1 MLPPAPIRRPKE
13 SLMAAAQK
21 MSIDSALQSASS
33 VADSGPIPSL
43 RRAIYSKERVT
54 RDDLLQLLQFGRGA
68 VAEQGDAYSELLSE
82 VATDLLVRQADPTGY
97 LDAGDADWLIAQ
109 LADGGGLSCRAEFA
123 MLVDVLRFAVS
134 APPALTA
141 FGVREVE
148 KAILSG
154 RRTAT
159 GEADHAAGIVTK
171 EDVAALLSLVFAATE
186 GSSLHVTR
194 ESAEALFDIAHA
206 TAAAPNDPGFDD
218 FFAKAVGNYLMG
230 VSFHWTA
237 PAAEVREHQRW
248 ADRPASFGDF
258 FSTMEKALTKS
269 FGKVS
274 TATKTVDEIDEVVFG
289 KENASDA
296 AEIQS
301 ASAIDGTESDW
312 VVAHLTRQG
321 PLSQA
326 EKCLLA
332 FLAREAA
339 SMPPAL
345 RALVEKQG

>member
-1 MLPPAPIRRPKE
+1 
-13 SLMAAAQK
+13 MAAAQK
-21 MSIDSALQSASS
+21 MSIDSALRSADST
-33 VADSGPIPSL
+33 ADSGTIPGL
-43 RRAIYSKERVT
+43 RRAIYSKEKVT
-54 RDDLLQLLQFGRGA
+54 RDDLLELLKVGRGA
-68 VAEQGDAYSELLSE
+68 AAEQSGDYSDLLSE
-82 VATDLLVRQADPTGY
+82 VATDLLVRQADPAGY
-97 LDAGDADWLIAQ
+97 ISAGDAAWLMAQ

-171 EDVAALLSLVFAATE
+171 EDVAALHSLVFAATE

-206 TAAAPNDPGFDD
+206 TAAAANDPGFDD
-218 FFAKAVGNYLMG
+218 MFAKSVGNYLMG
-230 VSFHWTA
+230 VAFHWTA
-237 PAAEVREHQRW
+237 PAAEVRERQQW

-258 FSTMEKALTKS
+258 FSTLEKGLTKS
-269 FGKVS
+269 FGKLS
-274 TATKTVDEIDEVVFG
+274 TATKRVDDIDEGVFG
-289 KENASDA
+289 QENAADA

-301 ASAIDGTESDW
+301 AGAIDAAEADW
-312 VVAHLTRQG
+312 VAAHLTREG

-326 EKCLLA
+326 EKSLLA

-345 RALVEKQG
+345 RALIEKRA

>member
-1 MLPPAPIRRPKE
+1 
-13 SLMAAAQK
+13 MAAAQK

-43 RRAIYSKERVT
+43 RRAIYSKEKVT
-54 RDDLLQLLQFGRGA
+54 RDDLLQLLQVGRGA
-68 VAEQGDAYSELLSE
+68 VNEQGDAYSELLSE

-97 LDAGDADWLIAQ
+97 IDAGDADWLIAQ
-109 LADGGGLSCRAEFA
+109 LADGAGLSCRAEFA

-159 GEADHAAGIVTK
+159 GETEHAAGIVTK
-171 EDVAALLSLVFAATE
+171 EDVAALHSLVFAATE

-194 ESAEALFDIAHA
+194 GSAEALFDIAHA
-206 TAAAPNDPGFDD
+206 TAAEENDAGFDD

-237 PAAEVREHQRW
+237 PAAAVREHQQW

-258 FSTMEKALTKS
+258 FSTLEKGLSKS
-269 FGKVS
+269 FGKLS
-274 TATKTVDEIDEVVFG
+274 TATKRVDDIDEVLFAT
-289 KENASDA
+289 ENSADA
-296 AEIQS
+296 AEILS
-301 ASAIDGTESDW
+301 ASAIDATEADW
-312 VVAHLTRQG
+312 LIARLTREG
-321 PLSQA
+321 PLSSA
-326 EKCLLA
+326 EKSLLA
-332 FLAREAA
+332 FLVHEAA

-345 RALVEKQG
+345 RALIEKQA

>member
-1 MLPPAPIRRPKE
+1 
-13 SLMAAAQK
+13 MAAAQK
-21 MSIDSALQSASS
+21 ISTDSALPSASS
-33 VADSGPIPSL
+33 AADSGTILSL

-54 RDDLLQLLQFGRGA
+54 RDDLVQLLELGRGVA
-68 VAEQGDAYSELLSE
+68 AEQNVGYSDLLSE
-82 VATDLLVRQADPTGY
+82 VATDLLVRQGDPAGY
-97 LDAGDADWLIAQ
+97 IDAGDADWLIAR

-154 RRTAT
+154 RRAAT
-159 GEADHAAGIVTK
+159 GEADHPAGIVTK
-171 EDVAALLSLVFAATE
+171 EDVAALHSLVFAATE

-206 TAAAPNDPGFDD
+206 TASAQNDAGFDD

-230 VSFHWTA
+230 VAFHWTA
-237 PAAEVREHQRW
+237 PAAEAREHQRW

-258 FSTMEKALTKS
+258 FATMEKALTKS

-274 TATKTVDEIDEVVFG
+274 TATKTVDQIDEVVFG

-301 ASAIDGTESDW
+301 ASAIDATEADW
-312 VVAHLTRQG
+312 VTAHLTREG
-321 PLSQA
+321 PLSSP
-326 EKCLLA
+326 EKSLLG

-345 RALVEKQG
+345 RALIEKQA